1 VTKTSSYFYLKRPIP
16 NSRPNSTRSGFGAS
30 KRGVLPALLLCAS
43 TLGGCATYVP
53 PEITYDAEVPPL
65 PASPLPLDDRSRPLH
80 VPPLWKPALGG
91 KSGGKEEAEPASR
104 VETANSAARVE
115 PRKRGYFNAAQIYAY
130 SPGALYQVYASPG
143 QITDIALEEGELL
156 TGSGPIAAGDTVRWV
171 VGDTESGSGDTRRV
185 HILVKPTRASI
196 ETNLVVNTDR
206 RTYLIELRSRERPYM
221 PSVAWYYPESVRE
234 RSRSATLRPVLP
246 DPTQRVFR
254 YAIEGDSPPWRPLA
268 AYDDGRKVYVEFP
281 QGIVQG
287 EMPPLFVIGPDGKT
301 ELVNFRAYGNVLIVD
316 RLFAAA
322 ELRLG
327 GEHQQK
333 VRIVRTDGR
342 PSS

>member
-1 VTKTSSYFYLKRPIP
+1 VTETPSDIH
-16 NSRPNSTRSGFGAS
+16 S
-30 KRGVLPALLLCAS
+30 KRSLPRSKLNSPRSEFVGSKRALLSVLLLCSSA
-43 TLGGCATYVP
+43 LGGCATYIP
-53 PEITYDAEVPPL
+53 PEISYDAEVPAL
-65 PASPLPLDDRSRPLH
+65 PAAPAALDDRSRPLH
-80 VPPLWKPALGG
+80 VPPLWKPTLGG
-91 KSGGKEEAEPASR
+91 KSAGKEEPEPVSR
-104 VETANSAARVE
+104 VEMANSAARVE

-130 SPGALYQVYASPG
+130 SPGALYQVYAAPG
-143 QITDIALEEGELL
+143 QITDIALEEGEQL

-171 VGDTESGSGDTRRV
+171 VGDTESGNGDMRRV

-221 PSVAWYYPESVRE
+221 PSVAWYYPETARE
-234 RSRSATLRPVLP
+234 RSRSVALKPVLP
-246 DPTQRVFR
+246 EPAQRISR

-287 EMPPLFVIGPDGKT
+287 EMPPLFVIGADGKT
-301 ELVNFRAYGNVLIVD
+301 ELVNYRAYGNVLIVD

>member
-1 VTKTSSYFYLKRPIP
+1 MIKTMRDMCSNGPIQYNTFSS
-16 NSRPNSTRSGFGAS
+16 STCKLAALRRAL
-30 KRGVLPALLLCAS
+30 LPAVLLCTSA
-43 TLGGCATYVP
+43 LAGCVTYIP
-53 PEITYDAEVPPL
+53 PEISYDAEVPPL
-65 PASPLPLDDRSRPLH
+65 PASPAALDDRPRPLH
-80 VPPLWKPALGG
+80 LPPLWKPVLGG
-91 KSGGKEEAEPASR
+91 KSGAREEAEPVSR

-115 PRKRGYFNAAQIYAY
+115 PRKKGYFNAAQIYAF
-130 SPGALYQVYASPG
+130 SPGALYQVYAAPG
-143 QITDIALEEGELL
+143 QITDIALEEGEQL

-221 PSVAWYYPESVRE
+221 PSVAWYYPETVRE
-234 RSRSATLRPVLP
+234 RSRSIALRPVIP
-246 DPTQRVFR
+246 DPAQRAFR

-268 AYDDGRKVYVEFP
+268 AYDDGRKVYIEFP

-301 ELVNFRAYGNVLIVD
+301 ELVNYRAYRNVLIVD

>member
-1 VTKTSSYFYLKRPIP
+1 MTKTTTQVHSKLPIP
-16 NSRPNSTRSGFGAS
+16 HSKLTVTWSKFVTS
-30 KRGVLPALLLCAS
+30 KRAFLSALLLCTSA
-43 TLGGCATYVP
+43 LGGCATYKP
-53 PEITYDAEVPPL
+53 PEIRYDAEVPPL
-65 PASPLPLDDRSRPLH
+65 PALPASLDDRPQPLH
-80 VPPLWKPALGG
+80 VPPLWKPVLGG
-91 KSGGKEEAEPASR
+91 KSGGKEELEPASR

-115 PRKRGYFNAAQIYAY
+115 PRKTGYFNAAQIYAY
-130 SPGALYQVYASPG
+130 SAGALYQVYAAPG
-143 QITDIALEEGELL
+143 QITDIALEEGEQL

-221 PSVAWYYPESVRE
+221 PSVAWYYPETVRE
-234 RSRSATLRPVLP
+234 RSRSVALRPVLP
-246 DPTQRVFR
+246 DPAQRVFR
-254 YAIEGDSPPWRPLA
+254 YAIEGDSPPWRPLSV
-268 AYDDGRKVYVEFP
+268 YDDGRKVYVEFP

-301 ELVNFRAYGNVLIVD
+301 QLVNYRAYGNVLIVD

-333 VRIVRTDGR
+333 VRIVRSDGR

>member
-1 VTKTSSYFYLKRPIP
+1 MNKTTRDMCSKGPIQYRRSNSSRCKLAALR
-16 NSRPNSTRSGFGAS
+16 RAL
-30 KRGVLPALLLCAS
+30 LPALLLGTSA
-43 TLGGCATYVP
+43 LAGCATYIP
-53 PEITYDAEVPPL
+53 PEISYDAEVPPL
-65 PASPLPLDDRSRPLH
+65 PAPPAALDDRPQPLH
-80 VPPLWKPALGG
+80 LPPLWKPVLGG
-91 KSGGKEEAEPASR
+91 KAGAKEEAEPVSR

-115 PRKRGYFNAAQIYAY
+115 PRKRGYFNAAQIYAF
-130 SPGALYQVYASPG
+130 SPGALYQVYAAPG
-143 QITDIALEEGELL
+143 QITDIALEEGEQL

-221 PSVAWYYPESVRE
+221 PSIAWYYPETVRE

-246 DPTQRVFR
+246 DPAQRVFR

-268 AYDDGRKVYVEFP
+268 AYDDGRKVYIEFP

-301 ELVNFRAYGNVLIVD
+301 ELVNYRAHGNVLIVD

>member
-1 VTKTSSYFYLKRPIP
+1 MTNTTHDAHTKSRIPHRTPKSIWSKFETTKRAFL
-16 NSRPNSTRSGFGAS
+16 S
-30 KRGVLPALLLCAS
+30 ALLLCSSA
-43 TLGGCATYVP
+43 LGGCATYIP
-53 PEITYDAEVPPL
+53 PQISYDAEVPPL
-65 PASPLPLDDRSRPLH
+65 PAPPVPLDETASPLH

-91 KSGGKEEAEPASR
+91 KSGGKEEPEPISR

-130 SPGALYQVYASPG
+130 SPGALYQVYAAPG
-143 QITDIALEEGELL
+143 QITDIALEEGEQL

-171 VGDTESGSGDTRRV
+171 VGDTESGSGDARRV

-221 PSVAWYYPESVRE
+221 PSVAWYYPETVRE
-234 RSRSATLRPVLP
+234 KSRSISLRPVIP
-246 DPTQRVFR
+246 DPSQRVFR
-254 YAIEGDSPPWRPLA
+254 YAIEGDSPPWRPLT

-301 ELVNFRAYGNVLIVD
+301 ELVNYRAYGNVLIVD

>member
-1 VTKTSSYFYLKRPIP
+1 MTKTPSDVRLKHPIP
-16 NSRPNSTRSGFGAS
+16 NAMLNSTWSEFVTS
-30 KRGVLPALLLCAS
+30 KRALLSALVLCSSALS
-43 TLGGCATYVP
+43 GCATYIP
-53 PEITYDAEVPPL
+53 PEIRYDPEVPPL
-65 PASPLPLDDRSRPLH
+65 PAPPVALDDRARSLH
-80 VPPLWKPALGG
+80 VPPLWRPALGG
-91 KSGGKEEAEPASR
+91 KSGGKEEPEPVSR

-130 SPGALYQVYASPG
+130 SPGALYQIYAAPG
-143 QITDIALEEGELL
+143 QITDIALEEGEQL

-206 RTYLIELRSRERPYM
+206 RTYLMELRSRERPYM
-221 PSVAWYYPESVRE
+221 PSVAWYYPETVRE
-234 RSRSATLRPVLP
+234 RSRSVALRPVLP
-246 DPTQRVFR
+246 DPAQRVSR

-268 AYDDGRKVYVEFP
+268 VYDDGGKVYVEFP
-281 QGIVQG
+281 KGIVQG

-301 ELVNFRAYGNVLIVD
+301 ELVNYRAYGNVLIVD

-333 VRIVRTDGR
+333 VRIVRTDWR
-342 PSS
+342 PS

>member
-1 VTKTSSYFYLKRPIP
+1 MTKTPSEVR
-16 NSRPNSTRSGFGAS
+16 S
-30 KRGVLPALLLCAS
+30 KRFLPHSKLNSPRSEFVTSKRVLLSMLLLCSSA
-43 TLGGCATYVP
+43 LGGCATYIP
-53 PEITYDAEVPPL
+53 PEISYDVEVPPL
-65 PASPLPLDDRSRPLH
+65 PAAPAALDDTSRPLH

-91 KSGGKEEAEPASR
+91 KSGGKEDAEPVSR

-115 PRKRGYFNAAQIYAY
+115 PRKRGYFNAAQIYSY
-130 SPGALYQVYASPG
+130 SPGALYQIYAAPG
-143 QITDIALEEGELL
+143 QITDIALEEGEQL

-171 VGDTESGSGDTRRV
+171 VGDTESGSGDARRV
-185 HILVKPTRASI
+185 HILVKPTRVSI

-221 PSVAWYYPESVRE
+221 PSVAWYYPETARE
-234 RSRSATLRPVLP
+234 RSRSVALKPVLP
-246 DPTQRVFR
+246 DPAQRISR
-254 YAIEGDSPPWRPLA
+254 YAIEGDSPPWRPRA

-281 QGIVQG
+281 QSIVQG

-301 ELVNFRAYGNVLIVD
+301 ELVNYRAYGNVLIVD

>member
-1 VTKTSSYFYLKRPIP
+1 VTKTTLDAFSKRP
-16 NSRPNSTRSGFGAS
+16 NQYHRVNSTWSKLLAS
-30 KRGVLPALLLCAS
+30 RRPLLCALLLCAS
-43 TLGGCATYVP
+43 ALGGCAIYKP
-53 PEITYDAEVPPL
+53 PEISYDAEVPPL
-65 PASPLPLDDRSRPLH
+65 PALPASLDDKPQPLH
-80 VPPLWKPALGG
+80 VPPLWKPVLGG
-91 KSGGKEEAEPASR
+91 RSERKEAAEPISR
-104 VETANSAARVE
+104 VDTANGAARVE
-115 PRKRGYFNAAQIYAY
+115 PRKKGYFNAAQIYSY
-130 SPGALYQVYASPG
+130 SPGALYQVYAAPG
-143 QITDIALEEGELL
+143 QITDIALEEGEQL

-171 VGDTESGSGDTRRV
+171 VVDTESGSGDTRRV

-206 RTYLIELRSRERPYM
+206 RTYLIELRSRERQYM
-221 PSVAWYYPESVRE
+221 PSVAWYYPETVRE
-234 RSRSATLRPVLP
+234 RLRPAKLSPVLP
-246 DPTQRVFR
+246 DPAQRVFR

-287 EMPPLFVIGPDGKT
+287 EMPPLFVIGSDGKT
-301 ELVNFRAYGNVLIVD
+301 QLVNYRAYGNVLIVD

>member
-1 VTKTSSYFYLKRPIP
+1 MSKTISSAYAKTPIP
-16 NSRPNSTRSGFGAS
+16 HCRHKAAFVAS
-30 KRGVLPALLLCAS
+30 KRAVLSALLLCTSA
-43 TLGGCATYVP
+43 LGGCATYIP
-53 PEITYDAEVPPL
+53 PEISYDAEVPAL
-65 PASPLPLDDRSRPLH
+65 PAPPVPVDDRSKPLH
-80 VPPLWKPALGG
+80 VPPLWKPVLGG
-91 KSGGKEEAEPASR
+91 KPGGKEEAEPVDR

-130 SPGALYQVYASPG
+130 SPGALYQVYAAPG
-143 QITDIALEEGELL
+143 QITEIALEEGEQLM
-156 TGSGPIAAGDTVRWV
+156 GSGPIAAGDTVRWV
-171 VGDTESGSGDTRRV
+171 VGDTESGSGDARRV

-206 RTYLIELRSRERPYM
+206 RTYLIELRSREKPYM
-221 PSVAWYYPESVRE
+221 PSVAWYYPEDRRGMARSVPL
-234 RSRSATLRPVLP
+234 TPVLP
-246 DPTQRVFR
+246 DPTQRRFR
-254 YAIEGDSPPWRPLA
+254 YAVEGDSPPWRPLT
-268 AYDDGRKVYVEFP
+268 AYDDGRKVYIEFP

-287 EMPPLFVIGPDGKT
+287 EMPPLFVIGHDGKT
-301 ELVNFRAYGNVLIVD
+301 EIVNYRAYGNVLIVD

>member
-1 VTKTSSYFYLKRPIP
+1 MTKTPSYVYSKRPIVY
-16 NSRPNSTRSGFGAS
+16 SRCNSTWSELVTS
-30 KRGVLPALLLCAS
+30 KRAFLSALLLCSSA
-43 TLGGCATYVP
+43 LGGCATYIP
-53 PEITYDAEVPPL
+53 PQISYDAEIPPP
-65 PASPLPLDDRSRPLH
+65 PAPPAPLDDKSRPLH

-91 KSGGKEEAEPASR
+91 KSGGKEEPDPVSR

-130 SPGALYQVYASPG
+130 SPGALYQIYAAPG
-143 QITDIALEEGELL
+143 QITDVALEEGEQL

-196 ETNLVVNTDR
+196 ETNLIVNTDR

-221 PSVAWYYPESVRE
+221 PSVAWYYPETARE
-234 RSRSATLRPVLP
+234 RSRSVALRPPLP
-246 DPTQRVFR
+246 DPGQRISR
-254 YAIEGDSPPWRPLA
+254 YAIEGDRPPWRPLA

-281 QGIVQG
+281 KGIVQG

-301 ELVNFRAYGNVLIVD
+301 ELVNYRAYGNVLIVD
-316 RLFAAA
+316 RLFGAA

-327 GEHQQK
+327 SERQQK

>member
-1 VTKTSSYFYLKRPIP
+1 MNKPIP
-16 NSRPNSTRSGFGAS
+16 QIASSRMVDILCPMLLACMVTLSGCTTF
-30 KRGVLPALLLCAS
+30 K
-43 TLGGCATYVP
+43 P
-53 PEITYDAEVPPL
+53 PQIGYDADIPPL
-65 PASPLPLDDRSRPLH
+65 PNPTPLAEERPRSLH
-80 VPPLWKPALGG
+80 VPPSWIPAKGG
-91 KSGGKEEAEPASR
+91 KKGAKEAEEPVAR
-104 VETANSAARVE
+104 IETANDAARVE
-115 PRKRGYFNAAQIYAY
+115 PRKEGYFNAVQVFPF
-130 SPGALYQVYASPG
+130 SHGALYQIYAAPG
-143 QITDIALEEGELL
+143 QITDIALEPGEQL
-156 TGSGPIAAGDTVRWV
+156 TGSGPISAGDTVRWI

-185 HILVKPTRASI
+185 HIMVKPTRPSI

-206 RTYLIELRSRERPYM
+206 RTYLIELRSREKPYM
-221 PSVAWYYPESVRE
+221 PAVAWAYPEDRPARAQVVPP
-234 RSRSATLRPVLP
+234 TPVLP
-246 DPTQRVFR
+246 EPPQRR
-254 YAIEGDSPPWRPLA
+254 YRYTIEGDNPPWRPVG

-301 ELVNFRAYGNVLIVD
+301 ELVNYRAYGNVLIVD

>member
-1 VTKTSSYFYLKRPIP
+1 MSKSTLDAFSKHPIQQRWLKSSWFKFL
-16 NSRPNSTRSGFGAS
+16 AS
-30 KRGVLPALLLCAS
+30 KRSLLSALLLCTSA
-43 TLGGCATYVP
+43 LGGCATYIP
-53 PEITYDAEVPPL
+53 PEISYDTEVPPL
-65 PASPLPLDDRSRPLH
+65 PAPPMPVDDRLQPLH
-80 VPPLWKPALGG
+80 VPPLWKPVLGG
-91 KSGGKEEAEPASR
+91 KPGGKEDAEPVSR

-130 SPGALYQVYASPG
+130 SPGALYQVYAAPG
-143 QITDIALEEGELL
+143 QITDIALEEGEQL

-185 HILVKPTRASI
+185 HIMVKPTRASI

-206 RTYLIELRSRERPYM
+206 RTYLIELRSREQPYM
-221 PSVAWYYPESVRE
+221 PSVAWYYPETVRE

-246 DPTQRVFR
+246 DSPHRVFR

-301 ELVNFRAYGNVLIVD
+301 QLVNYRAYGNVLIVD

>member
-1 VTKTSSYFYLKRPIP
+1 VTKTKSDVYSKHHFAQGRLNSARPWFVNPKRAFL
-16 NSRPNSTRSGFGAS
+16 SG
-30 KRGVLPALLLCAS
+30 LLLCS
-43 TLGGCATYVP
+43 TMLGGCGTYVP
-53 PEITYDAEVPPL
+53 PEISYDAEVPPL
-65 PASPLPLDDRSRPLH
+65 PAAPAALDDRSRPLH
-80 VPPLWKPALGG
+80 IPPAWKPALGG
-91 KSGGKEEAEPASR
+91 KSAGKEDAEPVSR
-104 VETANSAARVE
+104 VEMANSAARVE

-130 SPGALYQVYASPG
+130 SPGALYQIYAAPG
-143 QITDIALEEGELL
+143 QITDIALEEGEQL

-171 VGDTESGSGDTRRV
+171 VGDTESGSGDSRRV

-221 PSVAWYYPESVRE
+221 PSVAWYYPETTRD
-234 RSRSATLRPVLP
+234 RSRSVALRPVLP
-246 DPTQRVFR
+246 DPAQRISR

-268 AYDDGRKVYVEFP
+268 VYDDGRKVYVEFP

-301 ELVNFRAYGNVLIVD
+301 ELVNYRAYGNVLIVD

>member
-1 VTKTSSYFYLKRPIP
+1 MKSDVHSKHHCA
-16 NSRPNSTRSGFGAS
+16 NSGLNSAWPEFVSAKPAFLS
-30 KRGVLPALLLCAS
+30 ALLLCSSA
-43 TLGGCATYVP
+43 LAGCATYIP
-53 PEITYDAEVPPL
+53 PEIRYDAEVPPL
-65 PASPLPLDDRSRPLH
+65 PALPVALDDRSRPLH
-80 VPPLWKPALGG
+80 IPPLWKPVLGG
-91 KSGGKEEAEPASR
+91 KPGGKEDAEPARR

-130 SPGALYQVYASPG
+130 SPGALYQIYAAPG
-143 QITDIALEEGELL
+143 QITDIALEEGEQL
-156 TGSGPIAAGDTVRWV
+156 TGAGPIAAGDTVRWV

-221 PSVAWYYPESVRE
+221 PSVAWYYPETTRE
-234 RSRSATLRPVLP
+234 RSRSVVLKPVIP
-246 DPTQRVFR
+246 EPAQRISR
-254 YAIEGDSPPWRPLA
+254 YAIEGDSPPWRPLT

-301 ELVNFRAYGNVLIVD
+301 ELVNYRAYGNVLIVD

>member
-1 VTKTSSYFYLKRPIP
+1 MTKMPSDVRSKGPILHVAL
-16 NSRPNSTRSGFGAS
+16 NSTWSHVLAA
-30 KRGVLPALLLCAS
+30 KRALLSVVICSSA
-43 TLGGCATYVP
+43 LGGCATYIP
-53 PEITYDAEVPPL
+53 PEISYDAQVPPL
-65 PASPLPLDDRSRPLH
+65 PSPPVPLDDRSRPLH

-91 KSGGKEEAEPASR
+91 KTGGKEEPEPVNR

-130 SPGALYQVYASPG
+130 SPGALYQIYAAPG
-143 QITDIALEEGELL
+143 QITDIALEQGEQL

-185 HILVKPTRASI
+185 HILVKPTRPSI
-196 ETNLVVNTDR
+196 NTNLVVNTDR

-221 PSVAWYYPESVRE
+221 PSVAWYYPETVRE
-234 RSRSATLRPVLP
+234 RSPSAALKPVLP
-246 DPTQRVFR
+246 DSAQRIAR
-254 YAIEGDSPPWRPLA
+254 YSIEGDNPPWRPLA

-281 QGIVQG
+281 AGIVQG
-287 EMPPLFVIGPDGKT
+287 EMPPLFVLGPEGRT
-301 ELVNFRAYGNVLIVD
+301 ELVNYRAYGNVLIVD

-327 GEHQQK
+327 GKHQQK

-342 PSS
+342 SSS

>member
-1 VTKTSSYFYLKRPIP
+1 MTKTPSDVHSKCSLQQSRL
-16 NSRPNSTRSGFGAS
+16 NSAWLEFVSS
-30 KRGVLPALLLCAS
+30 KRAFLSALLLCS
-43 TLGGCATYVP
+43 SVLGGCATYIP
-53 PEITYDAEVPPL
+53 PEISYDADVPPL
-65 PASPLPLDDRSRPLH
+65 RAVPAALDDRSRPLH

-91 KSGGKEEAEPASR
+91 KSGAKEDAEPVSR

-130 SPGALYQVYASPG
+130 SPGALFQIYAAPG
-143 QITDIALEEGELL
+143 QITDIALEEGEQL

-196 ETNLVVNTDR
+196 ETNLIVNTDR

-221 PSVAWYYPESVRE
+221 PSVAWYYPETVRE
-234 RSRSATLRPVLP
+234 RSRSAALKPALP
-246 DPTQRVFR
+246 DPAQRISR

-268 AYDDGRKVYVEFP
+268 AYDDGRKVYVEFS

-301 ELVNFRAYGNVLIVD
+301 ELVNYRAYGNVLIVD

>member
-1 VTKTSSYFYLKRPIP
+1 VIKTTRDMCSKGPIQYRRFSS
-16 NSRPNSTRSGFGAS
+16 S
-30 KRGVLPALLLCAS
+30 KCKLAALRRALLPALLLS
-43 TLGGCATYVP
+43 TSALAGCATYIP
-53 PEITYDAEVPPL
+53 PEISYDAEVPPL
-65 PASPLPLDDRSRPLH
+65 PAPPVALDTRAQPLH
-80 VPPLWKPALGG
+80 VPPLWKPVLGG
-91 KSGGKEEAEPASR
+91 KSGAKEDAEPVSR

-115 PRKRGYFNAAQIYAY
+115 PRKRGYFNAAQIYAF
-130 SPGALYQVYASPG
+130 SPGALYQVYAAPG
-143 QITDIALEEGELL
+143 QITDIALQEGEQL

-221 PSVAWYYPESVRE
+221 PSVAWYYPETVRE
-234 RSRSATLRPVLP
+234 RSRSVALRPVIP
-246 DPTQRVFR
+246 DPAQRAFR

-268 AYDDGRKVYVEFP
+268 AYDDGRKVYIEFP

-301 ELVNFRAYGNVLIVD
+301 ELVNYRAHGNVLIVD

>member
-1 VTKTSSYFYLKRPIP
+1 MCSKGRIQDRRFSS
-16 NSRPNSTRSGFGAS
+16 SRCKLAALRRAL
-30 KRGVLPALLLCAS
+30 LPALLLS
-43 TLGGCATYVP
+43 TSALAGCATYIP
-53 PEITYDAEVPPL
+53 PEISYDAEVPPL
-65 PASPLPLDDRSRPLH
+65 PALPAALDDRAKPLH
-80 VPPLWKPALGG
+80 VPPLWKPVLGG
-91 KSGGKEEAEPASR
+91 KSGAKEDAEPVTR
-104 VETANSAARVE
+104 VESANSAARVE
-115 PRKRGYFNAAQIYAY
+115 PRKKGYFNAAQIYAF

-143 QITDIALEEGELL
+143 QITDIALEEGEQL

-221 PSVAWYYPESVRE
+221 PSVAWYYPETVRE
-234 RSRSATLRPVLP
+234 RSHLVALRPVIP
-246 DPTQRVFR
+246 DPAQRVFR

-268 AYDDGRKVYVEFP
+268 AYDDGRKVYIEFP

-301 ELVNFRAYGNVLIVD
+301 ELVNYRAYGNLLIVD

>member
-1 VTKTSSYFYLKRPIP
+1 MIKTTRDMCSNGPIQYQRFSSRRVKLAALR
-16 NSRPNSTRSGFGAS
+16 RAL
-30 KRGVLPALLLCAS
+30 LPALLLGTSA
-43 TLGGCATYVP
+43 LAGCATYIP
-53 PEITYDAEVPPL
+53 PEISYDAEVPPL
-65 PASPLPLDDRSRPLH
+65 PAPPAALDERPQPLH
-80 VPPLWKPALGG
+80 VPPLWKPVLGG
-91 KSGGKEEAEPASR
+91 KSGAKEEAEPVTR

-115 PRKRGYFNAAQIYAY
+115 PRKRGYFNAAQIYAF
-130 SPGALYQVYASPG
+130 SPGALYQVYAAPG
-143 QITDIALEEGELL
+143 QITDIALEEGEQL

-196 ETNLVVNTDR
+196 ETNLVINTDR

-221 PSVAWYYPESVRE
+221 PSVAWYYPETVRE
-234 RSRSATLRPVLP
+234 RSRLVALRPFIP
-246 DPTQRVFR
+246 DPAQRVFR
-254 YAIEGDSPPWRPLA
+254 YAIEGDSPPWRPLS
-268 AYDDGRKVYVEFP
+268 AYDDGRKVYIEFP

-287 EMPPLFVIGPDGKT
+287 EMPPLFVVGPDGKA
-301 ELVNFRAYGNVLIVD
+301 ELANYRAYGNMLIVD

-333 VRIVRTDGR
+333 VRIIRTDGR

>member
-1 VTKTSSYFYLKRPIP
+1 MTKTTHDAHAKRFILL
-16 NSRPNSTRSGFGAS
+16 STLDTTWSEFVTSKGAFLS
-30 KRGVLPALLLCAS
+30 ALLLCTSA
-43 TLGGCATYVP
+43 LGGCATYIP
-53 PEITYDAEVPPL
+53 PQISYDAEVPPM
-65 PASPLPLDDRSRPLH
+65 PAPPVPLDDRARPLH
-80 VPPLWKPALGG
+80 VPPLWKPAFGG
-91 KSGGKEEAEPASR
+91 KSGGKEEPEPVSR

-130 SPGALYQVYASPG
+130 SPGALYQVYAAPG
-143 QITDIALEEGELL
+143 QITDIALEEGEQL
-156 TGSGPIAAGDTVRWV
+156 TGSGPVAAGDTVRWV
-171 VGDTESGSGDTRRV
+171 VGDTESGNGDTRRV

-221 PSVAWYYPESVRE
+221 PSVAWYYPETLRE
-234 RSRSATLRPVLP
+234 RSRSVALRPILP
-246 DPTQRVFR
+246 DPAQRISR
-254 YAIEGDSPPWRPLA
+254 YAIEGDSPPWRPVA
-268 AYDDGRKVYVEFP
+268 AYDDGRKVYVEFAK
-281 QGIVQG
+281 GIVQG

-301 ELVNFRAYGNVLIVD
+301 ELVNYRAYGNVLIVD
-316 RLFAAA
+316 RLFGAA

-327 GEHQQK
+327 GEHQQT